1 MVYTVVFAIHY
12 LGRSSGLFW
21 SWKWETSLVTVQ
33 CYCFE
38 AVNVWTT
45 NLPKPGDIFHFERSG
60 RRAPRARELSPGV
73 GAGAPPAK
81 IPSTFQIAKAVTE
94 VVAEAPAVYQLGG
107 RGPLPAELLV
117 RQVSLG
123 ATSPLPRDLLPRD
136 PVPPNEMVS
145 AAAPTVEAP
154 IGPMVSAPTAAGP
167 TSPEALDAPSPEE
180 LPMVSFRRWGR
191 FKRCRDHIKSYRH
204 MIYNIIYHIHL
215 YTCNFDVARGAPSLV
230 GQNHVACHAV
240 PIDAY
245 L

>member
-1 MVYTVVFAIHY
+1 MF
-12 LGRSSGLFW
+12 GPR
-21 SWKWETSLVTVQ
+21 TS
-33 CYCFE
+33 
-38 AVNVWTT
+38 
-45 NLPKPGDIFHFERSG
+45 PKPGDIFHFERSG

-81 IPSTFQIAKAVTE
+81 MPSTFQIAKAVTE

-145 AAAPTVEAP
+145 AAAPTKLVTPVEAP

-167 TSPEALDAPSPEE
+167 TSPEAFDAPSPEE
-180 LPMVSFRRWGR
+180 LPMVSFRRWDG

-204 MIYNIIYHIHL
+204 MTYIIYHIYIYVTL
-215 YTCNFDVARGAPSLV
+215 T
-230 GQNHVACHAV
+230 
-240 PIDAY
+240 
-245 L
+245 

>member
-1 MVYTVVFAIHY
+1 MDH
-12 LGRSSGLFW
+12 
-21 SWKWETSLVTVQ
+21 EP
-33 CYCFE
+33 
-38 AVNVWTT
+38 
-45 NLPKPGDIFHFERSG
+45 PKPGDIFHFERSG

-136 PVPPNEMVS
+136 PVSPNKMVP
-145 AAAPTVEAP
+145 AAAPTKLVTPVEAP

-180 LPMVSFRRWGR
+180 LPMVSFRRWGG
-191 FKRCRDHIKSYRH
+191 FKRCRDHIKSYKH
-204 MIYNIIYHIHL
+204 MTLSYTVYIYIHI
-215 YTCNFDVARGAPSLV
+215 CNFDVARGPPRVFGGAESCSMPCCAHRCISMTVL
-230 GQNHVACHAV
+230 
-240 PIDAY
+240 
-245 L
+245 